1 MKTTVRFASRAAA
14 LSATCAV
21 ATLLSGCFGMDIDL
35 PPVTL
40 TLPIAED
47 AAVPAIAKNGD
58 KLSFDLPELCDLPDL
73 AALEQEVRDAAGP
86 IGGLI
91 EINKV
96 NLDKIS
102 FEATQGN
109 FDFLDTLTLTF
120 TKEDTSVSLDADLSA
135 QTGIT
140 AFDLAPDEGEEVN
153 ILGLIPGPEECV
165 QASFDFDGS
174 IPNEA
179 TTYNASMRITIRAV
193 LHL

>member
-1 MKTTVRFASRAAA
+1 MNTTLRHASRAAA

-21 ATLLSGCFGMDIDL
+21 ATLMSGCFGMDFEL

-40 TLPIAED
+40 TLPIAEN

-58 KLSFDLPELCDLPDL
+58 KLSFELPELCDLPDL

-86 IGGLI
+86 LGGLI
-91 EINKV
+91 EIKTV
-96 NLDKIS
+96 TLDVID

-120 TKEDTSVSLDADLSA
+120 TKDDTSVSLDADLSA
-135 QTGIT
+135 QSNIT
-140 AFDLAPDEGEEVN
+140 AFELAPGEDEEVD
-153 ILGLIPGPEECV
+153 ILGLIPGPNECV

-174 IPNEA
+174 IPNGVI
-179 TTYNASMRITIRAV
+179 TYNASMDITIRAT

>member
-1 MKTTVRFASRAAA
+1 MNTTFRIATRAAA
-14 LSATCAV
+14 LSVTCAM
-21 ATLLSGCFGMDIDL
+21 ATLMSGCFGMDIEL

-58 KLSFDLPELCDLPDL
+58 KFSFELPELCDLPDL

-91 EINKV
+91 EIDKV

-120 TKEDTSVSLDADLSA
+120 TKDDTSVSLDADLSA
-135 QTGIT
+135 QSNIT
-140 AFDLAPDEGEEVN
+140 AFDLAPGEDEEVD

-165 QASFDFDGS
+165 QAGFEFNGS
-174 IPNEA
+174 VPNGVI
-179 TTYNASMRITIRAV
+179 TYNADMQVTIRAI